1 MENPQ
6 ELQAAIV
13 RLLKNTISEVLSDE
27 PRTAEEIV
35 DAILEKS
42 EVALQPQYKQELI
55 NHLKQLENG
64 RKNLM

>member
-1 MENPQ
+1 METNPQ

-13 RLLKNTISEVLSDE
+13 RLLKNTISEIFSDE

-55 NHLKQLENG
+55 NHLKQQ
-64 RKNLM
+64 

>member
-1 MENPQ
+1 MIMETNPQ
-6 ELQAAIV
+6 ELQAALV
-13 RLLKNTISEVLSDE
+13 RLLKNTITEIYSDE

-55 NHLKQLENG
+55 NHLKQQ
-64 RKNLM
+64 

>member
-1 MENPQ
+1 MEMNPQ
-6 ELQAAIV
+6 ELQAAVV
-13 RLLKNTISEVLSDE
+13 RLLKNTITEIYSDE

-55 NHLKQLENG
+55 NHLKQQ
-64 RKNLM
+64 

>member
-1 MENPQ
+1 METNAQ
-6 ELQAAIV
+6 ELQAAVV

-55 NHLKQLENG
+55 NHLNQ
-64 RKNLM
+64 

>member
-55 NHLKQLENG
+55 NHLKQL
-64 RKNLM
+64 